1 MTTIWSTTVTRV
13 GNEAGDMID
22 AGLYIL
28 FGEPVPDALADV
40 SVVHSDASEIAREV
54 KAGDTFVIGDLR
66 YVVDEIGD
74 RANTN
79 LADLG
84 HIVLYIN
91 QPDQDLLPG
100 AVKASGPDPVAP
112 AVGATITIE
121 G

>member
-1 MTTIWSTTVTRV
+1 MTTIWSTTVSRI
-13 GNEAGDMID
+13 GPDAGDMIE

-40 SVVHSDASEIAREV
+40 SVVHSDATEIARSV
-54 KAGDTFVIGDLR
+54 QAGDTFVIGDLR

-74 RANTN
+74 RANAN
-79 LADLG
+79 LAELG

-100 AVKASGPDPVAP
+100 AVKATGPDAAAP
-112 AVGATITIE
+112 AVGSTITIE